1 MLKIALTGG
10 IATGKSYILA
20 QLRER
25 GVPTI
30 DADAIVHELFEPD
43 TAVTQA
49 VALEFGK
56 AILREDGRV
65 DRAVLASKV
74 FSNDNAR
81 LRLEAIVHPVV
92 YDRLR
97 QWFAVRGRP
106 LGVAS
111 IPLLYETHREG
122 DFDAVIVTACGA
134 DQQLTRLLAR
144 GLSEEDARLRMAA
157 QMPADEKAR
166 KADYVI
172 RTGGTMGETSAQL
185 DEVVSALRLRMSS
198 QAS

>member
-10 IATGKSYILA
+10 VATGKSYILA

-56 AILREDGRV
+56 AILRKDGRV

-81 LRLEAIVHPVV
+81 LRLRLEAIVHPVV

-97 QWFAVRGRP
+97 QW
-106 LGVAS
+106 
-111 IPLLYETHREG
+111 
-122 DFDAVIVTACGA
+122 
-134 DQQLTRLLAR
+134 
-144 GLSEEDARLRMAA
+144 
-157 QMPADEKAR
+157 
-166 KADYVI
+166 
-172 RTGGTMGETSAQL
+172 
-185 DEVVSALRLRMSS
+185 
-198 QAS
+198 